1 MITAG
6 TIPTPAIL
14 MIHIPEAGQ
23 SLVTGVT
30 RLGLSGVTMAVV
42 GTSLT
47 PIATRSDAYDQP
59 HRMTSLDHP
68 SY

>member
-6 TIPTPAIL
+6 TTAIL
-14 MIHIPEAGQ
+14 MIHIPGAGQ

-47 PIATRSDAYDQP
+47 PMATRTDAYDQQ
-59 HRMTSLDHP
+59 HRKTSHDHT